1 MNAGTPES
9 LNTSPLM
16 SAHLN
21 IDASTF
27 AATYGITLGTGA
39 EAESA
44 TATTTVAINE
54 LLDSATAA
62 VNAVAPI
69 HHAEL
74 RTQVDGEGPASLTL
88 TAATI
93 ATPATLT
100 VISSEV
106 TEAPNTRCRFS
117 IQAHGDLDF
126 ADSAGVQSSVGAE
139 PTISDLEITSVA
151 YSIAESVR
159 RSVTIENKVLV
170 GSAGTPAA
178 LDAVLEGLL
187 SELARDE
194 EKLIGLIA
202 RSGLETHLWEEVRAL
217 YGYEE
222 KAPSVTG
229 LAQALFWG
237 TYLMELDEPSAL
249 TQEALVLMGRWRHDT
264 RSDWRSQVVRAAW
277 DRESLS
283 KTMTRSVSPPARID
297 WTRRSVSS
305 TWSRI
310 GTAAIRNRPSTVTPA
325 APPSA
330 RPAGRGPS

>member
-1 MNAGTPES
+1 
-9 LNTSPLM
+9 M

-62 VNAVAPI
+62 INAVAPI
-69 HHAEL
+69 HHAER
-74 RTQVDGEGPASLTL
+74 RTQVDGAGPASLTL

-170 GSAGTPAA
+170 GSDGTPAA
-178 LDAVLEGLL
+178 RATCTVRKPF
-187 SELARDE
+187 S
-194 EKLIGLIA
+194 I
-202 RSGLETHLWEEVRAL
+202 SGRGDL
-217 YGYEE
+217 
-222 KAPSVTG
+222 
-229 LAQALFWG
+229 
-237 TYLMELDEPSAL
+237 
-249 TQEALVLMGRWRHDT
+249 
-264 RSDWRSQVVRAAW
+264 
-277 DRESLS
+277 
-283 KTMTRSVSPPARID
+283 PA
-297 WTRRSVSS
+297 
-305 TWSRI
+305 
-310 GTAAIRNRPSTVTPA
+310 GTALGTDNVLFAGSATGVTVAGTLRTGERTAEFNLWGVDGTNYPA
-325 APPSA
+325 AA
-330 RPAGRGPS
+330 